1 MLSSINI
8 ITLLLTALTAATLYQ
23 HASTYSSKV
32 CLLVLLFNPI
42 LLEDVLHRPEEV
54 IMLECLVLWLSS
66 HHGWV
71 RTGLRLLLLCT
82 PWFAVTLVD
91 VSFNGFHVLGM
102 MCEGI
107 RQYYHAEMYAK
118 GTNMMWLLYSH
129 VIILTCRCLLSMIV
143 CTG

>member
-23 HASTYSSKV
+23 HTSTSTSKL
-32 CLLVLLFNPI
+32 CLLVLLCNPI
-42 LLEDVLHRPEEV
+42 LLQDVLYRPEEV
-54 IMLECLVLWLSS
+54 MMLECLVLWLSS
-66 HHGWV
+66 QHGWV

-91 VSFNGFHVLGM
+91 VSFDGFHVLGM

-107 RQYYHAEMYAK
+107 RQYYHVEVYGK

-129 VIILTCRCLLSMIV
+129 VIIFTCRCSLSMIV